1 MLGCVSRGGTAFIE
15 LRAVHPL
22 GISFSS
28 GWASYVLGKTITSP
42 RLHPSSTYCLMK
54 SFVTFILLCILTSS
68 RLVAQTSVTAPIVTT
83 VDGKARIEY
92 IVPALGEQD
101 ALFLKGKDWLY
112 KTYNSGKTVEQYDDK
127 AAGRIA
133 VKARTQEL
141 KWNAGLGIVNTAGC
155 FTYSMTLD
163 FKEGKSRLII
173 ENITYQKGQLTDSDR
188 LKTAEATKNAQKLQ
202 ERLAQANTLI
212 VALRAEA
219 AKKDSYNCN
228 LEEELKREN
237 SVITRLREDYK
248 KCQALNAKLET
259 DLRQEQ
265 LLNRPWWRK
274 LTDSIKSTS

>member
-1 MLGCVSRGGTAFIE
+1 
-15 LRAVHPL
+15 
-22 GISFSS
+22 
-28 GWASYVLGKTITSP
+28 
-42 RLHPSSTYCLMK
+42 MK

-92 IVPALGEQD
+92 IVPALDEQD

-173 ENITYQKGQLTDSDR
+173 ENITYQKGQLKDAMILASGADLADAFPANWPTLGKKAMTR
-188 LKTAEATKNAQKLQ
+188 HWNEIQAAGTNELLLLATSFQNAV
-202 ERLAQANTLI
+202 T
-212 VALRAEA
+212 
-219 AKKDSYNCN
+219 KKGDN
-228 LEEELKREN
+228 K
-237 SVITRLREDYK
+237 D
-248 KCQALNAKLET
+248 
-259 DLRQEQ
+259 
-265 LLNRPWWRK
+265 W
-274 LTDSIKSTS
+274 